1 MDQDLISS
9 EADSIMEIESD
20 NVAWGG
26 RAGTSEKQPRNP
38 GNAMCVGRDMDVE
51 IQDIQA
57 VKGMGLVLKLKALVL
72 LNCQLC

>member
-1 MDQDLISS
+1 
-9 EADSIMEIESD
+9 MEIEPD
-20 NVAWGG
+20 NVALEG
-26 RAGTSEKQPRNP
+26 RAGTSGKQPRNP
-38 GNAMCVGRDMDVE
+38 GNTMHVDRDMDVE